1 MEELRNERGYTY
13 SYSGA
18 DCRAYCWFPD
28 RINFVY
34 SLKSL
39 ATISLSVHEAKSP
52 VRRLGNRGVSGFT
65 ESIRTIA
72 GSMVFTIIEDH
83 PLKDLLNMHY
93 VDAEM
98 PASID
103 ERSIYSATSLEP
115 INILLKYKTEVDSA
129 KGAGTS
135 IEIMGLRF
143 VNEGEVTSVNDM
155 VTEMIVQFIAED
167 VKIFD
172 MERDRVFVNYKNPKI
187 TPKRKFKELK
197 PEEVTL
203 QKAKE
208 AIEPIA
214 WTETEESMMG
224 PPFLGIEEPNKQKP
238 IPPVKKF
245 GPALSDRYIDP
256 ADYLKKKVN
265 LNAVFFRTKC

>member
-28 RINFVY
+28 RTHLVY

-83 PLKDLLNMHY
+83 PLKDLLNMNY
-93 VDAEM
+93 VDEEA

-172 MERDRVFVNYKNPKI
+172 MERDRVFVNYKNRKI

-203 QKAKE
+203 QEAKQ
-208 AIEPIA
+208 AVEPIA
-214 WTETEESMMG
+214 WTETEESIMG
-224 PPFLGIEEPNKQKP
+224 PPFLGVEEPDKQKP
-238 IPPVKKF
+238 IPPIKTF
-245 GPALSDRYIDP
+245 EPAWSDRYLDP
-256 ADYLKKKVN
+256 ADYLKRK
-265 LNAVFFRTKC
+265 

>member
-18 DCRAYCWFPD
+18 DCRAYCWFD
-28 RINFVY
+28 SDKHNNVY

-83 PLKDLLNMHY
+83 PLKDLLNMNY
-93 VDAEM
+93 EDEGM

-103 ERSIYSATSLEP
+103 ETARSIYSATSLEP

-129 KGAGTS
+129 KDAGTS

-172 MERDRVFVNYKNPKI
+172 MERNEKLFSEPSDGKTESAKKKREEEAGATTLVNAARAVDLS
-187 TPKRKFKELK
+187 TM
-197 PEEVTL
+197 
-203 QKAKE
+203 
-208 AIEPIA
+208 PIA
-214 WTETEESMMG
+214 KD
-224 PPFLGIEEPNKQKP
+224 I
-238 IPPVKKF
+238 
-245 GPALSDRYIDP
+245 LST
-256 ADYLKKKVN
+256 ATSLKN
-265 LNAVFFRTKC
+265 TFYGN